1 MQSRSPWNLVRSE
14 TDSVKAH
21 VSVVIYLCAETLR
34 ICGILLQ
41 PFMPTKAGELL
52 DMLGVSQENRDFS
65 KAQLDADWDY
75 GESAFDLGKGYE
87 NVLFPPLN
95 SDS

>member
-1 MQSRSPWNLVRSE
+1 
-14 TDSVKAH
+14 
-21 VSVVIYLCAETLR
+21 
-34 ICGILLQ
+34 
-41 PFMPTKAGELL
+41 MPTKAGELL